1 MLYQYST
8 VLPDCSSYCT
18 AVLKYCIVR
27 SYSKAIML
35 QNHSTCYYIVQ
46 WYVLVESAKE
56 VSGVGT
62 GTESLPTIM
71 VLIEDYY

>member
-1 MLYQYST
+1 
-8 VLPDCSSYCT
+8 
-18 AVLKYCIVR
+18 
-27 SYSKAIML
+27 ML

-62 GTESLPTIM
+62 GTESLPTICYYNGTHRRLLLDLVRAST
-71 VLIEDYY
+71 VLLATSTVGLPVL